1 MSFIL
6 DALKK
11 SESERQRQSTPGFAD
26 VPTRVTARRTPGW
39 IWIVATLLLI
49 NISVMLG
56 VYFRPAAAPVT
67 ALPTTA
73 VAPEPIRAVPEAAT
87 ATATAKLPAMA
98 EPAERGEV
106 RALSSEVAQP
116 AAENTGSSGS
126 VTVQATAE
134 SKLAS
139 SADEYSHFPSF
150 STLLANGTLQLADL
164 HIDIHVYSSAPEERF
179 VFINMNKYREGE
191 QLSEGPQVHAITN
204 EGVVLD
210 YLGKRFILNR
220 D

>member
-26 VPTRVTARRTPGW
+26 VPTRVASRRPPGW
-39 IWIVATLLLI
+39 LWIVAILLVI
-49 NISVMLG
+49 NIAVLLG
-56 VYFRPAAAPVT
+56 LYFRPAAAPVT

-73 VAPEPIRAVPEAAT
+73 AAPEPNRALPEAAPV
-87 ATATAKLPAMA
+87 TAKLPAAA
-98 EPAERGEV
+98 ESVERAEIRT
-106 RALSSEVAQP
+106 LSSELAPPV
-116 AAENTGSSGS
+116 AENTNASGS
-126 VTVQATAE
+126 VTVQVTAE
-134 SKLAS
+134 SKLAT
-139 SADEYSHFPSF
+139 SADEYSHYPSF
-150 STLLANGTLQLADL
+150 STLRANGTLQLADL
-164 HIDIHVYSSAPEERF
+164 HIDIHVYSSVPEERF
-179 VFINMNKYREGE
+179 VFINMSKYREGE
-191 QLSEGPQVHAITN
+191 QLSEGPQLHAITN

>member
-26 VPTRVTARRTPGW
+26 VPTRVTSRRPPGW
-39 IWIVATLLLI
+39 LWIVAILLI
-49 NISVMLG
+49 INFAVLLG
-56 VYFRPAAAPVT
+56 LYFRPAAAPVT

-73 VAPEPIRAVPEAAT
+73 VAPEPIQALPEAAPVTGRLPVT
-87 ATATAKLPAMA
+87 A
-98 EPAERGEV
+98 ESAERAEI
-106 RALSSEVAQP
+106 RTLSSEVVRP
-116 AAENTGSSGS
+116 AAENTDSSGS
-126 VTVQATAE
+126 VTVQATPE

-139 SADEYSHFPSF
+139 SADEYSHYPSF
-150 STLLANGTLQLADL
+150 TTLLANGTLQLADL

-191 QLSEGPQVHAITN
+191 QLSEGPQLHAITN